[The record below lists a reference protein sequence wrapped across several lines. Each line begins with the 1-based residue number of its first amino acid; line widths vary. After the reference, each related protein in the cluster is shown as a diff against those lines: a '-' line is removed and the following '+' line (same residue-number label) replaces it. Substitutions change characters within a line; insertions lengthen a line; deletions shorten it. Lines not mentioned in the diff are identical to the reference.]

1 MSDMNVRPL
10 KTKRNRA
17 EDRPLQRKRRWREIQ
32 RYEDRR
38 NPREVDPSA
47 VFRVGVRG
55 TQIISG
61 GHPELRGRNRGR
73 AGAGR
78 AKLYWTAKIEIQR
91 EGRPS
96 WLTKTRKQSSR

>member
-61 GHPELRGRNRGR
+61 GHPRVPRPQQRLSGG
-73 AGAGR
+73 GAC
-78 AKLYWTAKIEIQR
+78 
-91 EGRPS
+91 
-96 WLTKTRKQSSR
+96 